1 VGTELILCKSC
12 KSTLSFSELTV
23 QCSNGH
29 AFPVKESVVD
39 LFSTLDYVD
48 SFGEQWEIF
57 AKTQIDS
64 LTNVP
69 LSKERFLSET
79 NWSIE
84 DLRDAIVLDAGCG
97 SGRFTEIASR
107 FSRKVIGVDLS
118 SSVYYI
124 DSSIK
129 ARENIILVRD
139 DIRDLSLDFSK
150 ISHAFSIGVLQHTP
164 HPYKTL
170 EDLVRQLNGGTKFA
184 ITAYGRHWY
193 TKFCGKY
200 LLRPVSKRIPRPLL
214 LEIISKVN
222 ALTYPIIMH
231 FPENLFLRKVLK
243 FVSPF
248 SFYPELIRKMSKE
261 AFLEYSTLDTFDAL
275 TPKYDRPLS
284 KRKALKVLSKHCKE
298 VTVISK
304 VPLVL
309 NGVK

>member
-1 VGTELILCKSC
+1 MRVGIILCKSC

-23 QCSNGH
+23 QCPNGH
-29 AFPVKESVVD
+29 TFPRRESVVD

-57 AKTQIDS
+57 SGTQIDS

-69 LSKERFLSET
+69 LSEERFLRET
-79 NWSIE
+79 NWSIDE
-84 DLRDAIVLDAGCG
+84 LRNAIVLDAGCG

-107 FSRKVIGVDLS
+107 FSKEVIGVDLS
-118 SSVYYI
+118 ASVYYI
-124 DSSIK
+124 DTNIK
-129 ARENIILVRD
+129 QRENIVLVRD

-164 HPYKTL
+164 YPYKTM
-170 EDLVRQLNGGTKFA
+170 EYFVQQLNEGTKIA

-200 LLRPVSKRIPRPLL
+200 LLRPISKRIPRPLL
-214 LEIISKVN
+214 LEIIRGVN
-222 ALTYPIIMH
+222 NLTYPIVLH
-231 FPENLFLRKVLK
+231 FPKSFLLRKILK
-243 FVSPF
+243 FVLPF
-248 SFYPELIRKMSKE
+248 SFYPELVQKMSKE

-275 TPKYDRPLS
+275 TPKYDMPLS
-284 KRKALKVLSKHCKE
+284 KKRAVEVLNKYCKE
-298 VTVISK
+298 VIVISK
-304 VPLVL
+304 VPLVI